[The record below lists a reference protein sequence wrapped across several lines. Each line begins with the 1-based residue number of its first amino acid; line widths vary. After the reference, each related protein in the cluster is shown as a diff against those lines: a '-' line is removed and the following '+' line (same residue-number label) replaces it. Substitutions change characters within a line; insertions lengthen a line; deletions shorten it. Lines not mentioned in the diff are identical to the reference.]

1 MQKLEDRGEI
11 KNMIRKIFRKIIYGY
26 KSSSNAF
33 VCKLRKKGVTIGEN
47 CTFYS
52 PVETFLDMQY
62 PWMIEIGNNVRVS
75 RGVTILTHDYSWS
88 VLRDYNDYNS
98 QIEKGNILG
107 SSGKVTIGNNVFI
120 GMNVIISKN
129 VVIGDNVVIG
139 AGSVVTKDC
148 PSNGVYAGNPAK
160 LISSVQDFYVKR
172 EKKQLKE
179 AKELGLMYYKKYK
192 VLPPKDIFFEY
203 FFLFENNDEKLPRNI
218 KKQLRLENNENTIK
232 YFKNHKTV
240 FKNYE
245 EFLEFIFNE

>member
-1 MQKLEDRGEI
+1 MN
-11 KNMIRKIFRKIIYGY
+11 NMIKKIIKKIIYGY

-33 VCKLRKKGVTIGEN
+33 ICKLRKKGVTIGEN

-52 PVETFLDMQY
+52 PVETFVDMQY
-62 PWMIEIGNNVRVS
+62 PWMIEIGNNVRIS

-88 VLRDYNDYNS
+88 VLRDYSDDS
-98 QIEKGNILG
+98 RQIKKGNILG

-120 GMNVIISKN
+120 GMNVIVSKN

-160 LISSVQDFYVKR
+160 LISSIQDFYIKR
-172 EKKQLKE
+172 EKKQLEE
-179 AKELGLMYYKKYK
+179 AKELGLMYFKKYN
-192 VLPPKDIFFEY
+192 VSPPKEIFFEY
-203 FFLFENNDEKLPRNI
+203 FFLFENNDEKLSSNMI
-218 KKQLRLENNENTIK
+218 KQLSLENNQNTRE
-232 YFKNHKTV
+232 YFKNHNAI

-245 EFLEFIFNE
+245 EFLEYIFNE